1 MEAAGD
7 IYLKKYGGWYSVRD
21 ETYYKE
27 NETEVR
33 DDGQRYATPTGTE
46 VSGQEEETFFFRL
59 SKYQE
64 PLLAHIEAQS
74 RFHSARRAPQR
85 GRELR

>member
-27 NETEVR
+27 SETEVR
-33 DDGQRYATPTGTE
+33 DGGQRYATPTGTE
-46 VSGQEEETFFFRL
+46 VTWQEEETFFFRL

-64 PLLAHIEAQS
+64 PLLAHIEATPIS
-74 RFHSARRAPQR
+74 SCPPNAATRS
-85 GRELR
+85 